1 MRMVAGLDPREILRE
16 WQDEGDADLVYR
28 VLAEVERDPKR
39 KEILL
44 RLAEVERRHQEE
56 YARYLK
62 DAGVVPGPYRPSLRA
77 RVLAW
82 LARRGMADQV
92 MNIRLTEEANEV
104 KTLLEARTRG
114 HATPMGQDI
123 ARDEAQHAEVLKGLI
138 GRQSEPWHRIES
150 GGFLRNA
157 VYGFNDGL
165 TANFGLVMGVV
176 GAQVDPHIVLLSGLA
191 GLVADALSM
200 GSSGYL
206 AAKSEQE
213 VYRHELELEKA
224 EIQIMPALEA
234 EELALI
240 YEAKGIPR
248 DVAQNLARQVVANPE
263 LATQEMAREELGI
276 STEFASP
283 LKQGMLTGVAT
294 ALGAVIPI
302 LPFFFLSGDVAIG
315 LSFTISMLSHFL
327 VGAARSFFTGRGV
340 IRSGIDMFLVGLG
353 VAIAGYVIGY
363 LITGH
368 IIGG

>member
-1 MRMVAGLDPREILRE
+1 MKTIAGLDPKEILKE

-28 VLAEVERDPKR
+28 TLAELERDPKR
-39 KEILL
+39 REILL
-44 RLAEVERRHQEE
+44 RLAEVERGHQEV
-56 YARYLK
+56 YARYLRE
-62 DAGVVPGPYRPSLRA
+62 AGVEPGPYRPSGRA
-77 RVLAW
+77 RVLTW
-82 LARRGMADQV
+82 LARHGLAHQV
-92 MNIRLTEEANEV
+92 MNIRLAEEANEV
-104 KTLLEARTRG
+104 KALLEARTRG
-114 HATPMGQDI
+114 QQPPMGQDI
-123 ARDEAQHAEVLKGLI
+123 AKDEAQHAEVLKGLI
-138 GRQSEPWHRIES
+138 GRQTEPWHRIES

-176 GAQVDPHIVLLSGLA
+176 GAQVEPHIVLLSGLA

-213 VYRHELELEKA
+213 VYRHELELERA
-224 EIQIMPALEA
+224 EIQLMPALEA
-234 EELALI
+234 EELAII

-248 DVAQNLARQVVANPE
+248 EAAHNLAREVVANPD

-283 LKQGMLTGVAT
+283 LRQGLLTGIAT
-294 ALGAVIPI
+294 AFGAVIPI
-302 LPFFFLSGDVAIG
+302 LPFFFLSGDLATG